1 MSFLNTGSR
10 EIRMIKATYIRHCG
24 DDLAVVNAA
33 RVSYGKESQL
43 ECIDMV
49 KGKYVLK
56 HQDEKL
62 IKFLAREE
70 HTSPFNHAFAT
81 FHVKAPIYV
90 ARQLQKH
97 SYMPWNEISR
107 RYVKTKPEFYEPVW
121 RSAAEDKK
129 QGSGG
134 NMEHQEAPHIINLR
148 NYKEAVK
155 DYFRLLEI
163 GVCEEQA
170 RQVLPQSLMTE
181 WHWSGT
187 MFAFARMCNLR
198 CKPDAQAETR
208 IVADEIDQVMAKLFP
223 ASWKALRK

>member
-1 MSFLNTGSR
+1 
-10 EIRMIKATYIRHCG
+10 MIEVTLINYMG
-24 DDLAVVNAA
+24 DDLSVVNAA
-33 RVSYGKESQL
+33 RVSFGKKSDYMPRVHMGEP
-43 ECIDMV
+43 
-49 KGKYVLK
+49 KVLQHK
-56 HQDEKL
+56 DDKL

-70 HTSPFNHAFAT
+70 HTSPFNHTFAT

-107 RYVKTKPEFYEPVW
+107 RYVKTEPEFYEPVW
-121 RSAAEDKK
+121 RSVAEDKK

-134 NMEHQEAPHIINLR
+134 NMEHQEAPNVINLR

-181 WHWSGT
+181 WYWSGT

-208 IVADEIDQVMAKLFP
+208 IVASRIDRVMANIYP
-223 ASWKALRK
+223 VSWKALRK